1 MERVQ
6 LQVRLREDMSK
17 SHLKQMRRQGQIP
30 ATLYGKGDPT
40 LSLELGIGGLVTA
53 IKTEAGTHTVID
65 LKIDGGK
72 KSEGGHAVI
81 KMMQKHPITRKV
93 LHVDFERVSLSD
105 MIVTMAPITLLGVAP
120 GVKEG
125 GMVDLAMDAVEV
137 RTRAD
142 HQLSH
147 LDVDISELELGQ
159 FIHASD
165 LILPEG
171 VELAGRPED
180 LIVACRVPHVHAAAV
195 EVEVEEA
202 PAAEA
207 APAEAAAPS
216 EEETS

>member
-1 MERVQ
+1 MERVK

-17 SHLKQMRRQGQIP
+17 SHLKQMRREGQIP

-40 LSLELGIGGLVTA
+40 LSLELGIVGLVTA

-65 LKIDGGK
+65 LKVDGAK
-72 KSEGGHAVI
+72 KGLDGNAVI
-81 KMMQKHPITRKV
+81 KSIQKHPISRKV

-105 MIVTMAPITLLGVAP
+105 MIVTMAPITLVGVAP

-125 GMVDLAMDAVEV
+125 GMVELAMEALEV

-142 HQLSH
+142 RQLSH
-147 LDVDISELELGQ
+147 LDVDISELEMGH

-165 LILPEG
+165 LPLPEG

-180 LIVACRVPHVHAAAV
+180 IVVACRPPHVRAVTEEEAAAAAA
-195 EVEVEEA
+195 EVA

-207 APAEAAAPS
+207 EPAE
-216 EEETS
+216 EQTS